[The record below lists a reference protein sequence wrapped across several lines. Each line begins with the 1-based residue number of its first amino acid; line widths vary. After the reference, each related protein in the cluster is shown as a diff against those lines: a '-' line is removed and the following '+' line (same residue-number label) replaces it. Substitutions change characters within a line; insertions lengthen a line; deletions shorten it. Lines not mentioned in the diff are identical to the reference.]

1 MQTLEIY
8 QSLWAME
15 LRQPGLTEG
24 TLAENIARI
33 SEAGFAGPCL
43 DLGMDDVPMVKAAR
57 PLLDQHGLKC
67 LFNGFPKS
75 DDELRYM
82 LDMSR
87 DYGAPYL
94 SVIGQVMPLEVAQMV
109 EIARRW
115 MEIADGAG
123 QTLLFETHRH
133 GLLND
138 LYPTLL
144 LLEAVPDIKLCA
156 DLSHFVVDREFAL
169 PLGGDQQAMM
179 TRILDQSWSLQ
190 GRVANNE
197 QVQVQIG
204 FPQHQK
210 WLAQFTDWWEEG
222 ILSWRRRAAPD
233 AALAFLC
240 ELGPPPYAITGA
252 DGRELSNRWEEA
264 LQIREIVTSLWTASL
279 PEQDCEPA

>member
-1 MQTLEIY
+1 MQTLEVY

-15 LRQPGLTEG
+15 LRQPGLTER
-24 TLAENIARI
+24 TMDENLAMIAA
-33 SEAGFAGPCL
+33 AGYSGPCL
-43 DLGMDDVPMVKAAR
+43 DLGMDDVPMVRAAR
-57 PLLDQHGLKC
+57 PLLQRHNLKC
-67 LFNGFPKS
+67 LFNGFPRS
-75 DDELRYM
+75 DDELRFM

-94 SVIGQVMPLEVAQMV
+94 SVIGQVMPLDVAGMV
-109 EIARRW
+109 DVARRW
-115 MEIADGAG
+115 MEIADKSG

-144 LLEAVPDIKLCA
+144 LLDSVPDIKLCA

-169 PLGGDQQAMM
+169 PLGEDQQAMM
-179 TRILDQSWSLQ
+179 TRILDQSWSVQ

-197 QVQVQIG
+197 QVQIQIG

-210 WLAQFTDWWEEG
+210 WLAQFTDWWREG
-222 ILSWRRRAAPD
+222 ITSWRRRAAPD
-233 AALAFLC
+233 ATLAFLC

-252 DGRELSNRWEEA
+252 DGRELSDRWEEA
-264 LQIREIVTSLWTASL
+264 LAIRDIVTGLWDATA
-279 PEQDCEPA
+279 PA